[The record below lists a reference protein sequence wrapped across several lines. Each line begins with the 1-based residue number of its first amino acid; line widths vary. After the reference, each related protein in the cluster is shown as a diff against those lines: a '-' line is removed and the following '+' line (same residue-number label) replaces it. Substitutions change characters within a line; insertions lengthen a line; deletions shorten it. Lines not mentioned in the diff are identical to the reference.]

1 MSNFPHCT
9 DRCRRARTSGFSLLE
24 VLISLVI
31 MSVGLLGVAGLI
43 STTLKGN
50 DSAYMRTQAT
60 AQAYNIIDRMRANM
74 DGVNSLDYVLPM
86 PAAPSAATA
95 VPAACTGFGAGC
107 SSATLAAY
115 DIAQWEYE
123 LAKLLP
129 QGRGS
134 ISTTITPTATTYTVT
149 VLWNDSRANQAL
161 GGAPAAT
168 TFSLAVSSSF

>member
-1 MSNFPHCT
+1 MTNLAGTATFTLCDSRGVKYARALDVLASGVTQNGEDSRRGREWQSIELPIRTHRTTMSSFPRCANRCT
-9 DRCRRARTSGFSLLE
+9 RACVSGFSLLE

-74 DGVNSLDYVLPM
+74 DGVNNLDYVLPM

-95 VPAACTGFGAGC
+95 VPGTCTGVGAGC
-107 SSATLAAY
+107 SSATLAA
-115 DIAQWEYE
+115 
-123 LAKLLP
+123 
-129 QGRGS
+129 
-134 ISTTITPTATTYTVT
+134 
-149 VLWNDSRANQAL
+149 
-161 GGAPAAT
+161 
-168 TFSLAVSSSF
+168 